1 MKERKVPLRKC
12 AGCGESKPKKE
23 LVRVVRAPDGTVS
36 LDLVGKKPG
45 RGAYVCPKAACLAK
59 ARKAKRIERA
69 LEVAI
74 PPKYT
79 TPCRAKLPARRKQM
93 QQHKAVFALSLCR
106 KAGALVTGFDAVKES
121 VYQGKAALVLCA
133 QDASEGTQAR
143 VRRFCEGLC
152 QVLTLPCTQAQ
163 LAAVTK
169 KNTAVLAVQN
179 AELAKLCASAAGT
192 APSHH

>member
-1 MKERKVPLRKC
+1 
-12 AGCGESKPKKE
+12 
-23 LVRVVRAPDGTVS
+23 
-36 LDLVGKKPG
+36 
-45 RGAYVCPKAACLAK
+45 
-59 ARKAKRIERA
+59 
-69 LEVAI
+69 
-74 PPKYT
+74 
-79 TPCRAKLPARRKQM
+79 M

-163 LAAVTK
+163 LAAAMGPLMK
-169 KNTAVLAVQN
+169 
-179 AELAKLCASAAGT
+179 
-192 APSHH
+192 

>member
-1 MKERKVPLRKC
+1 
-12 AGCGESKPKKE
+12 
-23 LVRVVRAPDGTVS
+23 
-36 LDLVGKKPG
+36 
-45 RGAYVCPKAACLAK
+45 
-59 ARKAKRIERA
+59 
-69 LEVAI
+69 
-74 PPKYT
+74 
-79 TPCRAKLPARRKQM
+79 M

-179 AELAKLCASAAGT
+179 AELAKLRRYICKPSKRSRRHSAQPPLRRSA
-192 APSHH
+192 HVDRD

>member
-1 MKERKVPLRKC
+1 
-12 AGCGESKPKKE
+12 
-23 LVRVVRAPDGTVS
+23 
-36 LDLVGKKPG
+36 
-45 RGAYVCPKAACLAK
+45 
-59 ARKAKRIERA
+59 
-69 LEVAI
+69 
-74 PPKYT
+74 
-79 TPCRAKLPARRKQM
+79 M

-133 QDASEGTQAR
+133 QDARERGSEGTQAR

>member
-1 MKERKVPLRKC
+1 
-12 AGCGESKPKKE
+12 
-23 LVRVVRAPDGTVS
+23 
-36 LDLVGKKPG
+36 
-45 RGAYVCPKAACLAK
+45 
-59 ARKAKRIERA
+59 
-69 LEVAI
+69 
-74 PPKYT
+74 
-79 TPCRAKLPARRKQM
+79 M

-169 KNTAVLAVQN
+169 KNTVQN

-192 APSHH
+192 APSHD

>member
-1 MKERKVPLRKC
+1 
-12 AGCGESKPKKE
+12 
-23 LVRVVRAPDGTVS
+23 
-36 LDLVGKKPG
+36 
-45 RGAYVCPKAACLAK
+45 
-59 ARKAKRIERA
+59 
-69 LEVAI
+69 
-74 PPKYT
+74 
-79 TPCRAKLPARRKQM
+79 M

-143 VRRFCEGLC
+143 LC

>member
-1 MKERKVPLRKC
+1 
-12 AGCGESKPKKE
+12 
-23 LVRVVRAPDGTVS
+23 
-36 LDLVGKKPG
+36 
-45 RGAYVCPKAACLAK
+45 
-59 ARKAKRIERA
+59 
-69 LEVAI
+69 
-74 PPKYT
+74 
-79 TPCRAKLPARRKQM
+79 M

-152 QVLTLPCTQAQ
+152 QVLTLPCNQAQ

>member
-1 MKERKVPLRKC
+1 
-12 AGCGESKPKKE
+12 
-23 LVRVVRAPDGTVS
+23 
-36 LDLVGKKPG
+36 
-45 RGAYVCPKAACLAK
+45 
-59 ARKAKRIERA
+59 
-69 LEVAI
+69 
-74 PPKYT
+74 
-79 TPCRAKLPARRKQM
+79 M

-121 VYQGKAALVLCA
+121 VYKGKAALVLCA

-169 KNTAVLAVQN
+169 KNIAVLAVQS

-192 APSHH
+192 APSHD